1 MKIKNIFLVIVTA
14 MLLAPTL
21 FFFCNTNH
29 DEKGNTENLA
39 PLVFNKK
46 RPFEMFD
53 NYYKYNFAFRKMLS
67 QQYIDLKNNIVK
79 VSSLP
84 DKVING
90 KDGWY
95 FLGNSYDNIFSA
107 SLGVQKYS
115 DKEIKETADKIY
127 DMQHFCDSLGIKFY
141 YFIAPNSNTI
151 YKEYLPI
158 KPNNT
163 PRKYDLIKS
172 ALSSRM
178 NVIDP
183 RNELIA
189 GKKERILYYKT
200 DTHWNRYGAFI
211 GVQKLLKT
219 MQKDF
224 PKVELLKKEDFT
236 VTHSISPQ
244 MDLTKMLGVLVD
256 EDIYDFEEKVKS
268 PIEYKDGTENNID
281 IFYMKNSSK
290 SYRGFMYRD
299 SFAVFMTPLLDTRF
313 GNMSYFW
320 TSKIDKERII
330 AEKPDFVIYEIVERK
345 I

>member
-1 MKIKNIFLVIVTA
+1 MKVKNIFLVIATI
-14 MLLAPTL
+14 MLLSPTL
-21 FFFCNTNH
+21 LFFCNTNQ
-29 DEKGNTENLA
+29 DEKGSTENLE

-53 NYYKYNFAFRKMLS
+53 NYYKYHFAFRKILS
-67 QQYIDLKNNIVK
+67 QQYIDLKNNVIK

-115 DKEIKETADKIY
+115 DEEIKKTSDKIY
-127 DMQHFCDSLGIKFY
+127 EMKHFCDSLGIKFY

-172 ALSSRM
+172 ALSGRM

-183 RNELIA
+183 RSEIIA

-200 DTHWNRYGAFI
+200 DTHWNRFGAWI
-211 GVQKLLKT
+211 GVQEVLKAV
-219 MQKDF
+219 QKDF

-236 VTHSISPQ
+236 VTHGIITQ
-244 MDLTKMLGVLVD
+244 MDLTKMLGVFVD
-256 EDIYDFEEKVKS
+256 QDVYDIDEKVKS
-268 PIEYKDGTENNID
+268 PILIKNDTID
-281 IFYMKNSSK
+281 RIATAYVKNTSK

-299 SFAVFMTPLLDTRF
+299 SFGEFMMPFFNTRF
-313 GNMSYFW
+313 QNMSYFA
-320 TSKIDKERII
+320 TSKIDKQRII
-330 AEKPDFVIYEIVERK
+330 AEKPDFIIYEIVERK